1 MLRVIALCAAI
12 TVAVVAFDI
21 LKVMPWLGRK
31 LFPLCSFSLSGVKDM
46 SMKGLLVG
54 GSKMLNLIAVFVCI
68 PLQSMCEIFHVV
80 CSVICVLPSLLGWR
94 SSSEKL
100 VEAWTEGII
109 KLMHTVCVLSVFKHR
124 CITLPTVGSSQGRA
138 VRSKEMRNRKD
149 AQLLCLVALSAVL
162 FLSCQDHGDNSV
174 FFPLMRKAIRHS
186 YWGLVS
192 LNSDLEIAV
201 ARHN

>member
-80 CSVICVLPSLLGWR
+80 CSVICVLPSLLG
-94 SSSEKL
+94 
-100 VEAWTEGII
+100 
-109 KLMHTVCVLSVFKHR
+109 
-124 CITLPTVGSSQGRA
+124 
-138 VRSKEMRNRKD
+138 
-149 AQLLCLVALSAVL
+149 
-162 FLSCQDHGDNSV
+162 
-174 FFPLMRKAIRHS
+174 
-186 YWGLVS
+186 
-192 LNSDLEIAV
+192 
-201 ARHN
+201 